1 MRILLTAATLL
12 RHTITTRDF
21 SVAIM
26 CTPVKE
32 GHEILV
38 QAPPEYGAEG
48 MVWRLKRSLYGLRE
62 AAQRFQEFLRPHC
75 TRSRGHT
82 QRDRTRT
89 LPTVLRQNPVRN
101 HMQTQRAW
109 QTSQQSAGRRQEMSQ
124 PPAERH
130 MAMVHRVTRD
140 WKRVRGSTD
149 YRLGLDRMSRDAEVH
164 VLWHH
169 PMARGDHQ
177 LAREDG
183 VSTLAV
189 KPRSRVPGGSG
200 TCLRDALRSRACE
213 SSASSAIA
221 MATRR
226 GLERPRHL
234 KVKWPGLQQ
243 LVNAGRIRIV
253 SVKGM
258 ENLPDVGTK
267 FVVKAA
273 LDTRRKGLGLTRIGN
288 GVAVILTNP
297 THMGAATLM
306 MLISGVSAEPQEAQT
321 CCIIWTVL
329 TVWTLLSVTAAIV
342 IDKAFTR
349 PTMLKHQR
357 LRDKLLK
364 TLVHTNHEASMLNT
378 SERCDGLRKA
388 TRELAMRRIYSI
400 CSRRAIEM
408 KDSNCPVTT
417 SDARRQSVTIGFS
430 ADLSHPLRVRCAGF
444 E

>member
-1 MRILLTAATLL
+1 M
-12 RHTITTRDF
+12 D
-21 SVAIM
+21 
-26 CTPVKE
+26 
-32 GHEILV
+32 
-38 QAPPEYGAEG
+38 
-48 MVWRLKRSLYGLRE
+48 
-62 AAQRFQEFLRPHC
+62 
-75 TRSRGHT
+75 
-82 QRDRTRT
+82 
-89 LPTVLRQNPVRN
+89 
-101 HMQTQRAW
+101 
-109 QTSQQSAGRRQEMSQ
+109 
-124 PPAERH
+124 
-130 MAMVHRVTRD
+130 MAMVHRVTRA

-149 YRLGLDRMSRDAEVH
+149 YRLGLDRISRDSEVH

-183 VSTLAV
+183 VNARAV

-234 KVKWPGLQQ
+234 KVKWPWLQQ

-267 FVVKAA
+267 FVVKAT
-273 LDTRRKGLGLTRIGN
+273 LDTRRKGLGLARIGN

-297 THMGAATLM
+297 MHMGAATLM
-306 MLISGVSAEPQEAQT
+306 MLISGVSAETQEAQT

-342 IDKAFTR
+342 IDEAFTR

-357 LRDKLLK
+357 
-364 TLVHTNHEASMLNT
+364 
-378 SERCDGLRKA
+378 
-388 TRELAMRRIYSI
+388 
-400 CSRRAIEM
+400 
-408 KDSNCPVTT
+408 
-417 SDARRQSVTIGFS
+417 
-430 ADLSHPLRVRCAGF
+430 
-444 E
+444 

>member
-1 MRILLTAATLL
+1 MPNRVTSSRTLHAQRHAHPADRSNLTQTHHYHERLQRGNHVHASEGGARDPGASTTRIRSRRDGVETEEVSVRAARSGATLSGVSETSL
-12 RHTITTRDF
+12 HQEQRTHSHATRHTLYRRCCGKIQYVIT
-21 SVAIM
+21 
-26 CTPVKE
+26 C
-32 GHEILV
+32 
-38 QAPPEYGAEG
+38 
-48 MVWRLKRSLYGLRE
+48 
-62 AAQRFQEFLRPHC
+62 RPDLMHP
-75 TRSRGHT
+75 RK
-82 QRDRTRT
+82 
-89 LPTVLRQNPVRN
+89 
-101 HMQTQRAW
+101 RAW
-109 QTSQQSAGRRQEMSQ
+109 QTSQQSAGRRHEMSQ
-124 PPAERH
+124 PPAEIH
-130 MAMVHRVTRD
+130 MAMVRRVTRD

-149 YRLGLDRMSRDAEVH
+149 YRLGLDRMSPDAEVH

-183 VSTLAV
+183 VSARAV
-189 KPRSRVPGGSG
+189 KPRNRVPGGSA

-306 MLISGVSAEPQEAQT
+306 MLISGVSAEPQDAQT

-357 LRDKLLK
+357 
-364 TLVHTNHEASMLNT
+364 
-378 SERCDGLRKA
+378 
-388 TRELAMRRIYSI
+388 
-400 CSRRAIEM
+400 
-408 KDSNCPVTT
+408 
-417 SDARRQSVTIGFS
+417 
-430 ADLSHPLRVRCAGF
+430 
-444 E
+444 